1 MSTTTAQENNMSVET
16 ATEQQQDE
24 KLDSVLLCNR
34 VVKGTKEDIDK
45 LRRMLKRLEGKTA
58 YRKIKHL
65 IAQGCSL
72 DLSIQTMSK
81 NRASSY
87 QQIKDLLQRQTDDN
101 DTIMLTQR
109 EVDSLCDYY
118 KFFIH
123 DVQGFYP
130 ETSPMLTVLRSAK
143 ICDDEELSKY
153 DAVDEREIDVD
164 ERYKNIYNM
173 LSQKIEN

>member
-1 MSTTTAQENNMSVET
+1 MSTVKEQENNMMVET

-24 KLDSVLLCNR
+24 KLDTVLVCNR

-65 IAQGCSL
+65 IGHGCSMNW
-72 DLSIQTMSK
+72 SIQTMSE

-87 QQIKDLLQRQTDDN
+87 DQIFELLHDKTDDN
-101 DTIMLTQR
+101 DTIMLTQK

-118 KFFIH
+118 KFFIY
-123 DVQGFYP
+123 DVHGYYP
-130 ETSPMLTVLRSAK
+130 NESSSRMLILLRSAK
-143 ICDDEELSKY
+143 ICDEVYMSKY
-153 DAVDEREIDVD
+153 DGSKE
-164 ERYKNIYNM
+164 
-173 LSQKIEN
+173 